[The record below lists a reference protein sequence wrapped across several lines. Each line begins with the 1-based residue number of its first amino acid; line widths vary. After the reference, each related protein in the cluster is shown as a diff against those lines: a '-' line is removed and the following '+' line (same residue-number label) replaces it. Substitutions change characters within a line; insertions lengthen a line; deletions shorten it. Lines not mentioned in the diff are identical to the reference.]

1 MKLYGKNPVLERIKT
16 RPGTIKKLILKQKT
30 DLSEIVRAAK
40 EKKVGFISMPE
51 DEFMGIADNINAQG
65 VIAEVDEFTYMPF
78 GQALQIALKERL
90 IPVFLDGITDPQN
103 LGSIIR
109 NLACLGKFI
118 IVIPEHNSVEVNETV
133 LRVASG
139 GENHLY
145 VSKIIN
151 TVKGLEEAKKI
162 GFTVAGA
169 VPGAKISVID
179 ARLDHPVAVVLGS
192 EGKGIRPGILKVL
205 DVEMSIPMWG
215 AQLSYNAAVAAVL
228 VVYEIMRRIK
238 FPK

>member
-1 MKLYGKNPVLERIKT
+1 MILYGKNPVLERIKS

-51 DEFMGIADNINAQG
+51 DEFMDMANNVNAQG
-65 VIAEVDEFTYMPF
+65 VIAEVDEFSYLPF
-78 GQALQIALKERL
+78 AQALQIAIKDGI

-103 LGSIIR
+103 LGSTIR
-109 NLACLGKFI
+109 NLACLGRFI

-139 GENHLY
+139 GENYLY

-151 TVKGLEEAKKI
+151 TVKGIEDAKKM

-169 VPGAKISVID
+169 VPFAKTSVME
-179 ARLDHPVAVVLGS
+179 AKLDLPLAVVLGS
-192 EGKGIRPGILKVL
+192 EGKGIRPGILKVI

-228 VVYEIMRRIK
+228 VLYEIMRRIK
-238 FPK
+238 VPK